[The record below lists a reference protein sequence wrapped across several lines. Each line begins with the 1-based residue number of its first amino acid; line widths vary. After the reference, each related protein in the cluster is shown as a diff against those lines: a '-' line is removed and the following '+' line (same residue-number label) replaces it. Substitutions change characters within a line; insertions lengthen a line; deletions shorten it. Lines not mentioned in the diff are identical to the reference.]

1 MNNTPVWQR
10 WLPPYDPRLVDGA
23 NVTQDEHGRLIEAA
37 DCGTRCPGCGL
48 CCAGYR
54 DVITADTYAGVEEYE
69 DNLKLTRGG
78 LVLQRNI
85 GQSGESGQPGFTM
98 GHVGNEVPF
107 LIIQDQFQGRGHV
120 QNRFGQNADRQQ
132 ADLIDRQSRR

>member
-1 MNNTPVWQR
+1 MNSTPVWQR

-54 DVITADTYAGVEEYE
+54 DVITADDYAGVEEYE
-69 DNLKLTRGG
+69 DNLKLVRGG
-78 LVLQRNI
+78 LVKQEGGLWYR
-85 GQSGESGQPGFTM
+85 SATCGEVCPATRSVASRSTCASAPKPSPTRIASCWKTRPRP
-98 GHVGNEVPF
+98 VGPC
-107 LIIQDQFQGRGHV
+107 
-120 QNRFGQNADRQQ
+120 
-132 ADLIDRQSRR
+132 RRRC